1 MNIKLADRLVELR
14 KANKL
19 SQEALA
25 EKLGLSRQAISKWE
39 RAEASPDTD
48 NLIALAALY
57 GISLDELLGNEVV
70 EEKATPIPEKVIDEP
85 EKVGNVLTEKQI
97 KGKKN
102 LLKSP
107 LLFLLAV
114 AVYVGGGILLS
125 VIPIINVLWWAGMWT
140 IFLLVIGFAL
150 SSAAMYFENQ
160 KIVSI
165 VLSTL
170 AAILYAVVFYVLAGV
185 FLGLWGIAWIVFLA
199 IPAYVYIKVIKK

>member
-70 EEKATPIPEKVIDEP
+70 EEKATPKPEKVIDEP
-85 EKVGNVLTEKQI
+85 EKVENLLTEKQI

-102 LLKSP
+102 LLKAP

-125 VIPIINVLWWAGMWT
+125 VIPIIRVMWWAGMWT

-199 IPAYVYIKVIKK
+199 VPAYVYSIVIKK